1 MVPIAFLESPER
13 VCLTLTFY
21 LGKAQAEAPVPPP
34 PSASRNPSLGGS
46 CVPLTSQEGA
56 LCFTC
61 HLLIHSFTQLSA
73 YPKKLHRDLGTQ

>member
-13 VCLTLTFY
+13 ACLTLTFY
-21 LGKAQAEAPVPPP
+21 LGKPQAEASVLPCPL
-34 PSASRNPSLGGS
+34 ASGNPDLGGS

-56 LCFTC
+56 LCFTY

-73 YPKKLHRDLGTQ
+73 YPKNLHRDLETQ